1 MGFVMAFIQTQNRK
15 KKIKINVFFPNN
27 IIFGSTPCLFSYNV
41 SGKLQVKNIANN
53 NTKRNFLFV
62 LIAPFLVCACNNSN
76 RLLLFDWKNMKRLE
90 YT

>member
-1 MGFVMAFIQTQNRK
+1 MAFIQTQSRK

-53 NTKRNFLFV
+53 NTKKNFLFV
-62 LIAPFLVCACNNSN
+62 LIAPFLQWFVRAIIQTGCCCSIG
-76 RLLLFDWKNMKRLE
+76 RI
-90 YT
+90 

>member
-15 KKIKINVFFPNN
+15 KKDKNQCIFSN

-76 RLLLFDWKNMKRLE
+76 RLLSFDWKNMKRLE